1 MKCNFYTSPAMM
13 GWTYFLTLFT
23 ICVGAIAIILFFKSI
38 LLNACLALLV
48 LALIL
53 VLNMKKGLIEADEE
67 KVYISRYFF
76 GQYIFR
82 RSIAYYDIDSFKC
95 HTELIKGKYRVKY
108 VIITTIKV
116 SNGDELV
123 YYSRI
128 SVDEGMPVNNP
139 DKFQKIVGSHPAMQ
153 LREYVS
159 KNIRACLE
167 ENKK

>member
-1 MKCNFYTSPAMM
+1 MM
-13 GWTYFLTLFT
+13 GWTYLLTLLT
-23 ICVGAIAIILFFKSI
+23 ICGGGVVIILLFIFESI
-38 LLNACLALLV
+38 LLNACFALLV

-53 VLNMKKGLIEADEE
+53 VLNMKKGMIEADEE

-76 GQYIFR
+76 GHYIFKK
-82 RSIAYYDIDSFKC
+82 SIAYYDIDSFKC

-108 VIITTIKV
+108 AIVTTIKV

-123 YYSRI
+123 YFSKI

-139 DKFQKIVGSHPAMQ
+139 DKFQKIVDSHPAIQ
-153 LREYVS
+153 LRKYVS